1 MAIVFDE
8 VTGEIEPGA
17 RAAESPAAAPG
28 PDREAAGA
36 GTDALRQA
44 LAHRERLL
52 ARLSAD

>member
-28 PDREAAGA
+28 PDREAADAGA
-36 GTDALRQA
+36 DALRQA